1 MTISELVKSNPVLV
15 IMRNISDEIIMDYAD
30 AIMAGGVNFFEVALN
45 SKNALEQISAL
56 KKRFGNTAYVG
67 AGTAITVDRAK
78 AACEAGA
85 DFLLS
90 PSTNEDVLKY
100 CYNEKISIMPGALT
114 PTDVSLCVRYGFNTI
129 KLFPAGDMPMSYV
142 KSLKGPFD
150 DTEYVAI
157 GGVNSENAA
166 QFIKAGYCGIGLGSN
181 LVPKEVL
188 ANKDFKAVSEQVAK
202 LLHSVKTAK

>member
-1 MTISELVKSNPVLV
+1 MMLEPL
-15 IMRNISDEIIMDYAD
+15 
-30 AIMAGGVNFFEVALN
+30 ALN
-45 SKNALEQISAL
+45 SKNATEQISAL
-56 KKRFGNTAYVG
+56 KKRFGNTAFVG
-67 AGTAITVDRAK
+67 AGTAITVERAK
-78 AACEAGA
+78 AACDAGA

-100 CYNEKISIMPGALT
+100 CYDSGISIMPGALT

-150 DTEYVAI
+150 GTEYVAI
-157 GGVNSENAA
+157 GGVNSENAP
-166 QFIKAGYCGIGLGSN
+166 QFIKAGYCGIGLGTN

-188 ANKDFKAVSEQVAK
+188 ANRDFKAVSEHVAR
-202 LLHSVKTAK
+202 LLQSVKSAK